1 MSTTKIVIISLIL
14 LMALFFVGLSLNLIE
29 KPNEGAEKGSKEDQQ
44 KTASS
49 YSKDSWL
56 KSIDGL
62 LSPFA
67 TSITVKELSL
77 SNCSTTT
84 NGIVLNEKFQS
95 CTMKIPGF
103 SDTFKKLSLK
113 PNNQNV
119 KLEINYEP
127 EDGDKEKSSWPA
139 KDSNG
144 ENIKFVILGKDELV
158 GKTVA
163 TLILKCNN
171 CAKQRLSVEIIFE

>member
-1 MSTTKIVIISLIL
+1 
-14 LMALFFVGLSLNLIE
+14 
-29 KPNEGAEKGSKEDQQ
+29 
-44 KTASS
+44 
-49 YSKDSWL
+49 
-56 KSIDGL
+56 
-62 LSPFA
+62 
-67 TSITVKELSL
+67 
-77 SNCSTTT
+77 
-84 NGIVLNEKFQS
+84 
-95 CTMKIPGF
+95 MKIPGF

>member
-77 SNCSTTT
+77 KNCSTTA
-84 NGIVLNEKFQS
+84 NSILLNEKLKTCSF
-95 CTMKIPGF
+95 TIPGF
-103 SDTFKKLSLK
+103 SDMFKKLSLK

-119 KLEINYEP
+119 KINVNYKP
-127 EDGDKEKSSWPA
+127 KDGDEEKFTWPA
-139 KDSNG
+139 KDSDG
-144 ENIKFVILGKDELV
+144 DNINFVILGQDELV

-163 TLILKCNN
+163 TLTLTCAN
-171 CAKQRLSVEIIFE
+171 CTKQQSTEIIFE